1 MSGAAIPKLEA
12 LLQRVQ
18 QRRAEPRAASAPT
31 PARETQQRHSHPVS
45 LSPFSVPPN
54 TGMSSP
60 PSRVSKLPAP
70 TPLEESMEQVVTVHK
85 PEPQAPPPPLDV
97 GPPAGELVLDEFDPA
112 SNLPTPVP
120 VAEQPRAAP
129 AVTAQPSPATAPVAA
144 KPAVVPSAPSARIA
158 PSLPDAAPSPVSIVS
173 APRVSEPKTFG
184 ELLEL
189 ALSLRPSD

>member
-1 MSGAAIPKLEA
+1 
-12 LLQRVQ
+12 
-18 QRRAEPRAASAPT
+18 
-31 PARETQQRHSHPVS
+31 
-45 LSPFSVPPN
+45 
-54 TGMSSP
+54 MSSP

-85 PEPQAPPPPLDV
+85 PEPPAPPPPLDV

-120 VAEQPRAAP
+120 VAAKPRPAP
-129 AVTAQPSPATAPVAA
+129 VVAAQPSPAIAPMAE

-158 PSLPDAAPSPVSIVS
+158 PSLTDAAPSPVSIVS